1 MFTLRC
7 TERLRTRLGERA
19 KADLVLPALAPTT
32 TLGDSYANLVHA
44 GRTQLVLA
52 ISERTFLPVVV
63 PAAPVATLVPRFR
76 AAALAELAD
85 VHRDYPLYDFQTRR
99 PPEAPL
105 SEEQLAAE
113 AHAMDDW
120 RIGKTA
126 NRTVLGILTDFSD
139 LLVAYLEDRPLA
151 EVAKI
156 LATTPCSPF
165 YKHATLGSPER
176 VTRALFRGQE
186 IPQQWLVSTGR

>member
-7 TERLRTRLGERA
+7 TERLRTRLGARA
-19 KADLVLPALAPTT
+19 KADLALPAIAPTT
-32 TLGDSYANLVHA
+32 TLGDWYANLVHA

-76 AAALAELAD
+76 AAALLELAD
-85 VHRDYPLYDFQTRR
+85 VHRDEPQSLR
-99 PPEAPL
+99 PPEAPI
-105 SEEQLAAE
+105 SAEQLAAE
-113 AHAMDDW
+113 TLAMDDW

-139 LLVAYLEDRPLA
+139 LLVSYLEEHPLP
-151 EVAKI
+151 EVAKL

>member
-7 TERLRTRLGERA
+7 TERLRTRLGARA
-19 KADLVLPALAPTT
+19 KADLALPAIAPTT
-32 TLGDSYANLVHA
+32 TLGDWYANLVHA

-76 AAALAELAD
+76 AAALLELAD
-85 VHRDYPLYDFQTRR
+85 VHRDFPFASASRR

-105 SEEQLAAE
+105 SAEQLAAE
-113 AHAMDDW
+113 TLAMDDW

-139 LLVAYLEDRPLA
+139 LLVAYLEEHPLP
-151 EVAKI
+151 EVAKL

-165 YKHATLGSPER
+165 FKHATLGSPER

>member
-7 TERLRTRLGERA
+7 TERLRTRLGARA
-19 KADLVLPALAPTT
+19 KADLALPAIAPTT
-32 TLGDSYANLVHA
+32 TLGDWYANLVHA

-76 AAALAELAD
+76 AAALLELAD
-85 VHRDYPLYDFQTRR
+85 VHRDEPRSRR
-99 PPEAPL
+99 PPEAPI
-105 SEEQLAAE
+105 SAEQLAAE
-113 AHAMDDW
+113 ARAMDDG

-139 LLVAYLEDRPLA
+139 LLVAYLEEHPLPK
-151 EVAKI
+151 VAKI

-165 YKHATLGSPER
+165 YKHATLGSPEL
-176 VTRALFRGQE
+176 VTRALFRGEE